1 LDIDGC
7 GEQSIK
13 AMVDRGINSLAD
25 LFECS
30 DLSFLGDAASKRVSA
45 SLKKSQKAPLWRKL
59 HALGIDGIGITTCK
73 ELSARWN
80 SLPDMLD
87 NLNDV
92 ATILGPVTFTN
103 FKTYFDNQ
111 DNVSDLER
119 LVHQGV
125 TLEDERKSGPL
136 VGKVFCITGG
146 MLSGSRDEVSA
157 KIESLGGAVKPSV
170 SKKVH
175 YLVIGEGAGNN
186 KSANAKKLGT
196 QCISEKELYELMGLP
211 MEIKMSDV
219 FGE

>member
-1 LDIDGC
+1 
-7 GEQSIK
+7 
-13 AMVDRGINSLAD
+13 
-25 LFECS
+25 
-30 DLSFLGDAASKRVSA
+30 
-45 SLKKSQKAPLWRKL
+45 
-59 HALGIDGIGITTCK
+59 
-73 ELSARWN
+73 
-80 SLPDMLD
+80 MLD

-196 QCISEKELYELMGLP
+196 QCISERELYELMGLP